1 MKKLKLKLKRTTLLN
16 LNLNL
21 KTTGA
26 AATYRE
32 DRRCTSC
39 C

>member
-1 MKKLKLKLKRTTLLN
+1 MKKLKLKRTTLRII
-16 LNLNL
+16 
-21 KTTGA
+21 A
-26 AATYRE
+26 ALAALPTEYTYSR